1 MYMNT
6 ELTSK
11 LEREARF
18 LHIAIPYDKGDEL
31 ITFDDGLMTELECD
45 EEFVPPMLNA
55 EDQLLE
61 FLIDL
66 KERKV
71 VGWNYEEGYLHL
83 WAKVCDAGTYTLM
96 DAEKKPL
103 CQICGYVPNKLIP
116 PLEKGF
122 GDYIELAIEADGTVN
137 GWPTTPDFSEFIE
150 EGKAPKP
157 VKTNKWHRAKEAYND
172 VVRYHLNEEEMTWLL
187 QELLTK
193 NSVSIK

>member
-1 MYMNT
+1 MHMNT
-6 ELTSK
+6 EQNSK

-66 KERKV
+66 KAHKV
-71 VGWNYEEGYLHL
+71 VGWNYEDGYLRL

-96 DAEKKPL
+96 DAEKNPL

-137 GWPTTPDFSEFIE
+137 GWPTTPDLSEFIE

-157 VKTNKWHRAKEAYND
+157 VKTNKWHRAEEALWRVKD
-172 VVRYHLNEEEMTWLL
+172 LHLNKEETAWLIEKL
-187 QELLTK
+187 QSL
-193 NSVSIK
+193 

>member
-1 MYMNT
+1 MNT
-6 ELTSK
+6 ELRSK

-18 LHIAIPYDKGDEL
+18 LHIAIPYDKNDEL

-71 VGWNYEEGYLHL
+71 VGWNNEDGYLRL

-103 CQICGYVPNKLIP
+103 CQVCGYVPNKLIP

-137 GWPTTPDFSEFIE
+137 GWATTPGLSEFIE
-150 EGKAPKP
+150 EGQAPKP
-157 VKTNKWHRAKEAYND
+157 VKTNKWHRAEEALWK
-172 VVRYHLNEEEMTWLL
+172 VQCLHLNKEETTWLIEQL
-187 QELLTK
+187 QPVQL
-193 NSVSIK
+193 

>member
-1 MYMNT
+1 MNT
-6 ELTSK
+6 ELRSK

-18 LHIAIPYDKGDEL
+18 LHIAIPYDKDDEL

-45 EEFVPPMLNA
+45 EDFVPPMLNA

-71 VGWNYEEGYLHL
+71 VGWNYEDGYLRL

-103 CQICGYVPNKLIP
+103 CQVCGYVPNKLIP

-137 GWPTTPDFSEFIE
+137 GWPTTPDLSEFIE
-150 EGKAPKP
+150 EGQAPNP
-157 VKTNKWHRAKEAYND
+157 VKTNKWHRAEEALWRVKD
-172 VVRYHLNEEEMTWLL
+172 LHLNKEETAWLIEQL
-187 QELLTK
+187 Q
-193 NSVSIK
+193 SVQL

>member
-1 MYMNT
+1 MNT
-6 ELTSK
+6 EMRNK
-11 LEREARF
+11 LEREAHF
-18 LHIAIPYDKGDEL
+18 LHIAIPYDKDDEL

-66 KERKV
+66 KERKA
-71 VGWNYEEGYLHL
+71 VGWNYENGYLRL
-83 WAKVCDAGTYTLM
+83 WAKVCDAGTYTLL

-137 GWPTTPDFSEFIE
+137 GWPTTPDLSEFLE
-150 EGKAPKP
+150 EGQAPKP
-157 VKTNKWHRAKEAYND
+157 VKTNKWHRAEEALWRVKD
-172 VVRYHLNEEEMTWLL
+172 LHLNKEETAWLIEQL
-187 QELLTK
+187 QPVQL
-193 NSVSIK
+193 